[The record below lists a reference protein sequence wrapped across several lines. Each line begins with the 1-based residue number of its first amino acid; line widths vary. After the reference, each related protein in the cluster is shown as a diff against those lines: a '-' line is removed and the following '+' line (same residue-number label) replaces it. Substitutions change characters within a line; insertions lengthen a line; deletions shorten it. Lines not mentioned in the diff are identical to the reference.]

1 LGIISILSINSA
13 AAFAAEKP
21 ESPVTPKNIV
31 YEKYISEGNFFV
43 VLIPKGWGK
52 EEKNFSY
59 AYTKTGDKVCGVELS
74 GPHNAAGCVPVE
86 KVPGS
91 GGEVIQIKQGNVGTF
106 YKLRLGVT
114 NITKADYLDEAG
126 IKKHGLIVILTLFI
140 EGNPPQ
146 EKDFKVH
153 VGQKIIMDKYLV
165 YVEEIR
171 GTVKGLVT
179 LRIEEISNSPYKDDA
194 RPTISVLYYEYG
206 QFFKSYERYINLKTG
221 TFTRLAPEKDVY
233 ITNTAVAGRE
243 AKKFEIETFE
253 LILLPFDLPDFKEG
267 IMYEIV
273 PPSKKVTVIE
283 RYIVIPAEKGFYVL
297 NYRASPDI
305 VKSVE
310 GIFEKVL
317 NSFEP
322 LIK

>member
-1 LGIISILSINSA
+1 MRKIASILKILLIFIAIASSLCP
-13 AAFAAEKP
+13 AFASEKP
-21 ESPVTPKNIV
+21 ESPATPKNIV

-52 EEKNFSY
+52 EENNFSH

-74 GPHNAAGCVPVE
+74 GPHN
-86 KVPGS
+86 
-91 GGEVIQIKQGNVGTF
+91 
-106 YKLRLGVT
+106 
-114 NITKADYLDEAG
+114 
-126 IKKHGLIVILTLFI
+126 
-140 EGNPPQ
+140 
-146 EKDFKVH
+146 
-153 VGQKIIMDKYLV
+153 
-165 YVEEIR
+165 
-171 GTVKGLVT
+171 
-179 LRIEEISNSPYKDDA
+179 KDDA
-194 RPTISVLYYEYG
+194 RLTISVLYYEYG

-221 TFTRLAPEKDVY
+221 TFTRLALEKDVY

-243 AKKFEIETFE
+243 AKKFEIEKFE
-253 LILLPFDLPDFKEG
+253 LIPLPFDPPDFKEG
-267 IMYEIV
+267 IIYEIV

-305 VKSVE
+305 AKSIE
-310 GIFEKVL
+310 GTFEKIL